1 MCEYAETNVSVRTNI
16 NRICG
21 CDENE
26 GVAPLLLRIYENAKN
41 NVHKK
46 SNRHDHTVK
55 KFALTLLILTG
66 KAGYE
71 LLQKNLKDALPAYS
85 SLQRLMGTKERMVE
99 GTFYFIELVDH
110 LNEWKASKFVH
121 VQLDDT
127 RIINQVVYDQF
138 TDRFVGFILPLLDGL
153 PICDTFVFHT
163 FEELQRAYQEHK
175 DSIAK
180 YAHCIVVQSVEVE
193 VPSFVLSVL
202 GTDSKYDNVV
212 VSKRWQY
219 MERELGKV
227 GVTVISY
234 GSDGAGPFLK
244 AMLVETKLFSVSN
257 IYNVPN
263 SWKFF
268 MMPLIKE
275 NGLCVQDHVHLL
287 AKLRSRLLA
296 PSNLI
301 VLGAETACP
310 SHLRKVV
317 NDVPKERHG
326 LTKKDINNK
335 DKQNY
340 HSIAILVGDDLKE
353 CLLELTGPIRPT
365 GTIAYLGLMR
375 KLRDA
380 FFEKAMT
387 PIDRVARLWEVVF
400 FVRIWRCWL
409 SENGYSETIHFVTT
423 NAYTCI
429 ELNAHFLVN
438 LLFNVINGG
447 FPKEVLRVWFSGS
460 QACEQLFRLVR
471 SMTPFFFN
479 HH

>member
-21 CDENE
+21 RDENE

-55 KFALTLLILTG
+55 KFALALLILTG

-85 SLQRLMGTKERMVE
+85 SLQRMMETKERMVE
-99 GTFYFIELVDH
+99 GTFYFNELVDH

-180 YAHCIVVQSVEVE
+180 YVHCIVVQSVEVQ

-212 VSKRWQY
+212 VSKRWQCTWG
-219 MERELGKV
+219 E
-227 GVTVISY
+227 
-234 GSDGAGPFLK
+234 
-244 AMLVETKLFSVSN
+244 
-257 IYNVPN
+257 
-263 SWKFF
+263 SW
-268 MMPLIKE
+268 E
-275 NGLCVQDHVHLL
+275 
-287 AKLRSRLLA
+287 
-296 PSNLI
+296 
-301 VLGAETACP
+301 
-310 SHLRKVV
+310 
-317 NDVPKERHG
+317 
-326 LTKKDINNK
+326 
-335 DKQNY
+335 
-340 HSIAILVGDDLKE
+340 
-353 CLLELTGPIRPT
+353 
-365 GTIAYLGLMR
+365 
-375 KLRDA
+375 
-380 FFEKAMT
+380 
-387 PIDRVARLWEVVF
+387 
-400 FVRIWRCWL
+400 
-409 SENGYSETIHFVTT
+409 
-423 NAYTCI
+423 
-429 ELNAHFLVN
+429 
-438 LLFNVINGG
+438 
-447 FPKEVLRVWFSGS
+447 
-460 QACEQLFRLVR
+460 RLV
-471 SMTPFFFN
+471 
-479 HH
+479 